1 MNCRTRSPILVAALL
16 VLACGCATDS
26 GKTHD
31 TVHPASPTPANPTS
45 VTGTDWVLT
54 RLGGEAAMP
63 AEVSARPWFRLDPS
77 DKRRVTGNTGVNLC
91 NGTYELTGRAL
102 QFGPMISTRRAG
114 SPELMSQELAFLKAL
129 EKTATVDLAGRTLTL
144 RDGNQAPLAE
154 FEAMEIRR

>member
-1 MNCRTRSPILVAALL
+1 MICRKRSPVVFAALM
-16 VLACGCATDS
+16 VLACGCAKDS

-31 TVHPASPTPANPTS
+31 TVQPAATPTNPTS

-54 RLGGEAAMP
+54 RLGGQAAMP

-77 DKRRVTGNTGVNLC
+77 EKRRVTGNTGVNLC

-144 RDGNQAPLAE
+144 RDGNKAPLAE
-154 FEAMEIRR
+154 FEATDVKR

>member
-1 MNCRTRSPILVAALL
+1 MTCRKSPPIVFAALM
-16 VLACGCATDS
+16 VLACGCAKDS
-26 GKTHD
+26 AKPQETM
-31 TVHPASPTPANPTS
+31 HPAPTPTNPTS

-54 RLGGEAAMP
+54 RLGGQAAMP
-63 AEVSARPWFRLDPS
+63 AELHARPWFRLDPS

-144 RDGNQAPLAE
+144 RDGNKAPLAE
-154 FEAMEIRR
+154 FEAMEMNR

>member
-1 MNCRTRSPILVAALL
+1 MICRKRSPIVFAALM
-16 VLACGCATDS
+16 VLICGCAKDS

-31 TVHPASPTPANPTS
+31 TVHPAPTPTHPTS

-54 RLGGEAAMP
+54 RLGGQAAMP

-144 RDGNQAPLAE
+144 RDGNKAPLAE
-154 FEAMEIRR
+154 FEAMEMKR